1 MEDRKESHSPRAIAA
16 CIALGCLIGG
26 IVGAVIFFFKLI
38 GEHLEEISHHIYEAA
53 SSDPLMTVL
62 VILGLTILA
71 VAMYLLHRFAP
82 EIKGGGIP
90 RSTGIMRGVLSFRRI
105 RTLVGTV
112 IGSWISF
119 FSGLLLGSEGPSV
132 LIGTSIGSLFQPVT
146 KKDIWSR
153 YMPTAG
159 AGAGFAVA
167 TGSPLTAVLFIIE
180 EVHKRLTA
188 RLVLITSASVLAAYS
203 VNRLLCGAFGI
214 SHLLFPIDRLPEIS
228 FSQIGY
234 VLLLGVIV
242 AAFVWIFDVLVVGF
256 RTLMK
261 KAGKRIPDLVKLLFV
276 FVVTGVVGI
285 IRPSAIYGGRG
296 LLLGILDGSSVFGL
310 VAILL
315 CWRLIMMILTSNS
328 GATGGSFVPTL
339 CIGGLIGGVSAEL
352 MISIGMPAELY
363 GVFVLIAMCAFLGG
377 TMRAPLTA
385 IVFFV
390 EATCQSENL
399 FFAVLAVFVVYF
411 ITNAL
416 GRHSFNDVVLEEMI
430 GAQGKLA

>member
-1 MEDRKESHSPRAIAA
+1 M
-16 CIALGCLIGG
+16 
-26 IVGAVIFFFKLI
+26 
-38 GEHLEEISHHIYEAA
+38 
-53 SSDPLMTVL
+53 
-62 VILGLTILA
+62 
-71 VAMYLLHRFAP
+71 
-82 EIKGGGIP
+82 
-90 RSTGIMRGVLSFRRI
+90 
-105 RTLVGTV
+105 
-112 IGSWISF
+112 
-119 FSGLLLGSEGPSV
+119 
-132 LIGTSIGSLFQPVT
+132 
-146 KKDIWSR
+146 
-153 YMPTAG
+153 
-159 AGAGFAVA
+159 
-167 TGSPLTAVLFIIE
+167 
-180 EVHKRLTA
+180 
-188 RLVLITSASVLAAYS
+188 
-203 VNRLLCGAFGI
+203 
-214 SHLLFPIDRLPEIS
+214 
-228 FSQIGY
+228 
-234 VLLLGVIV
+234 
-242 AAFVWIFDVLVVGF
+242 
-256 RTLMK
+256 
-261 KAGKRIPDLVKLLFV
+261 
-276 FVVTGVVGI
+276 GI

-430 GAQGKLA
+430 EAQGKLA

>member
-38 GEHLEEISHHIYEAA
+38 GENLEEISHHIYEAA

-146 KKDIWSR
+146 KKGIWSR

-203 VNRLLCGAFGI
+203 VNRILCGAFGI
-214 SHLLFPIDRLPEIS
+214 NHLLFPVGTLPAIS

-234 VLLLGVIV
+234 ILLLGVIV
-242 AAFVWIFDVLVVGF
+242 ALFVWIFDLSVVGF
-256 RTLMK
+256 RALMK
-261 KAGKRIPDLVKLLFV
+261 KEGKKIPDFVKLLFV
-276 FVVTGVVGI
+276 FILTGAVGI
-285 IRPSAIYGGRG
+285 IYPSAIYGGRG
-296 LLLGILDGSSVFGL
+296 LLLGILDGSNAFRL

-315 CWRLIMMILTSNS
+315 GWRLIMMILTSNS

-430 GAQGKLA
+430 EAQESN